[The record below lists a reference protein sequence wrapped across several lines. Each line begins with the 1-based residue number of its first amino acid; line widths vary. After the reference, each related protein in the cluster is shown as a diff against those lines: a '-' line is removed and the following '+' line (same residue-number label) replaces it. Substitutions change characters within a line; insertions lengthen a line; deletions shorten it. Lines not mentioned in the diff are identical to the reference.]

1 MALSLPLIL
10 KKKKEI
16 FCSYLFPYVFY
27 LLDCYNGSVLNLL
40 KVPGLNLGRV
50 TRSPDSG
57 FNDFPEPVYANA
69 RRVPSNRLSRD
80 PSKSL
85 PTHRSWSPFNLIRH
99 CKVSGI

>member
-1 MALSLPLIL
+1 MVRTQHFTTEQAHLALTRLTCIR
-10 KKKKEI
+10 E
-16 FCSYLFPYVFY
+16 
-27 LLDCYNGSVLNLL
+27 
-40 KVPGLNLGRV
+40 VPGLNLGRV